1 MISSYL
7 KLEICKILRGFFIN
21 NSFPDVDEENE
32 PEGVYEEEE
41 IIEPVM
47 IKKSSEKSGD
57 SQDSI
62 DMVFPQLSRKA
73 YTDLNDDKANPYKV
87 YDPVTKGGHVSYTV
101 HGIDN
106 DGPFEGNR
114 RYTDFLLLRSAL
126 VARWPGV

>member
-1 MISSYL
+1 M
-7 KLEICKILRGFFIN
+7 RVFFEN
-21 NSFPDVDEENE
+21 NTFPDVDEVNE
-32 PEGVYEEEE
+32 PEGVYEDED

-47 IKKSSEKSGD
+47 TKKSSEKSGD

-62 DMVFPQLSRKA
+62 DMVFPHLNRKV
-73 YTDLNDDKANPYKV
+73 YSDMDEDKDNPYKV
-87 YDPVTKGGHVSYTV
+87 YDPVTRGGHVSYTV